1 MQAGKTEGFS
11 NYVTFETTGQ
21 LREPSWTQNPK
32 PEEENEEEE
41 EVKRSK
47 CSCSWRSGYS
57 CWQEIKKP
65 VQCSWM
71 IHTVSSEFFFWK
83 KGFGQ
88 SSCKDSVAQ
97 SLQLLA
103 SCLQTLNA
111 PPSDSQHFAAHEMM
125 MSKQA
130 SSSSHPICAQSSLAC
145 FRNRI
150 CTRETSG
157 MQPHGFYLPQ
167 GFQSTICMIT
177 RSIAS
182 RYHQLHH
189 PANLLSTIP
198 WTILNFCIMHFGN
211 VPKSQV
217 SPKKSKRWTL
227 SWI

>member
-11 NYVTFETTGQ
+11 NYVTFETSGR
-21 LREPSWTQNPK
+21 LRESSWTQNPK

-41 EVKRSK
+41 EEAKRSK
-47 CSCSWRSGYS
+47 CSCSYS

-71 IHTVSSEFFFWK
+71 IRTVSSEFFFWK

-103 SCLQTLNA
+103 SRLQTPHAL
-111 PPSDSQHFAAHEMM
+111 PSDSQHFAAHEMM

-145 FRNRI
+145 FRNR
-150 CTRETSG
+150 T
-157 MQPHGFYLPQ
+157 
-167 GFQSTICMIT
+167 
-177 RSIAS
+177 
-182 RYHQLHH
+182 
-189 PANLLSTIP
+189 
-198 WTILNFCIMHFGN
+198 WT
-211 VPKSQV
+211 Q
-217 SPKKSKRWTL
+217 
-227 SWI
+227 